1 MGIAARPT
9 GDAKGAYSPNV
20 YDHTPPPSTARP
32 STTSPLVRALLPQ
45 EAILGVFEWV
55 FLGIFTVEMLAK
67 ILAYGFAG
75 HKNAYL
81 RDAWCQLDFVVVTL
95 AWLPKFVPEMGNTNA
110 FRAIRAL
117 RPLRALKRVPGMPV
131 LVQWILSVL
140 PKMGNVLMLC
150 GFVFLIFGIVGMELF
165 QGVLHHRCALTG
177 SRAAA
182 LLPADASEGG
192 GGLGGGLDGGLGGGL
207 GGGGGAAEDGAHA
220 LDTGWDTGLACN
232 PSAVSLQQQL
242 SGTGPPSVG
251 TCPVGS
257 VCTFFADNPEH
268 GLNSFDSVAMA
279 CLILIQAVTF
289 DDWATPMYSLMLAF
303 SPFAW
308 VYFILIVTVG

>member
-9 GDAKGAYSPNV
+9 GDAKGAYSPDV
-20 YDHTPPPSTARP
+20 YDHKAPPSTARP

-95 AWLPKFVPEMGNTNA
+95 AWLPILFPDMGNYSVLRA
-110 FRAIRAL
+110 FRAL

-150 GFVFLIFGIVGMELF
+150 GFVFLVFGIVGMELF
-165 QGVLHHRCALTG
+165 KGSLHYRCALDGFVETPG
-177 SRAAA
+177 HPSSQDAAR
-182 LLPADASEGG
+182 LRRQLMHLRGRDLKS
-192 GGLGGGLDGGLGGGL
+192 
-207 GGGGGAAEDGAHA
+207 GGGAGTAGGGAMDHQAEF
-220 LDTGWDTGLACN
+220 DTGVSCGAS
-232 PSAVSLQQQL
+232 SAPA
-242 SGTGPPSVG
+242 GG
-251 TCPVGS
+251 CPAGS
-257 VCTFFADNPEH
+257 RCMYFDDNPM
-268 GLNSFDSVAMA
+268 GGISSFDSVASAFIAFMS
-279 CLILIQAVTF
+279 CTTF